1 MGAGEVA
8 LPGGKRD
15 DTDVD
20 DVHTALREAQEEL
33 GIEEV
38 DVLGKL
44 PPFLSKHFLS
54 VRASSRQTLNSK
66 PYSHGALQLDLARML
81 QPLEIQLFYV
91 GDACDWEN
99 SVSQRLEAKP
109 CGD

>member
-1 MGAGEVA
+1 MRQVWTRMNRLMTCCGAGEVA

-15 DTDVD
+15 ETDVD

-33 GIEEV
+33 GIDEV

-54 VRASSRQTLNSK
+54 VRAI
-66 PYSHGALQLDLARML
+66 AARH
-81 QPLEIQLFYV
+81 
-91 GDACDWEN
+91 A
-99 SVSQRLEAKP
+99 
-109 CGD
+109 